1 MMEFNSEVSLLIFG
15 LDTLFID
22 ESEALKSSNV
32 YLMKLGTQ
40 IFDA

>member
-1 MMEFNSEVSLLIFG
+1 MEFNSEVSLLVFG
-15 LDTLFID
+15 LDNLSID
-22 ESEALKSSNV
+22 KSEALKSSSV